1 MHRWL
6 WVMWTLPKSYYV
18 LRITFGGTPPD
29 TKKQVICL
37 KAQADRFQIEEVPLI
52 QPLRIIVPHYWIHGR
67 PSTSA
72 EFCLSIRRYL
82 LYKHITG
89 SKNVLTLAE
98 VQRETAWSRVSSKDV
113 EKKKKKR
120 CFEMSLLLTNT
131 YVSSDTPDR
140 PCSIH
145 KDHRSSKTPR
155 INTHLTCVE
164 ESTKK
169 CEGVFE
175 CVFERAVK
183 IHSHCSTPASMHVH
197 RWG

>member
-113 EKKKKKR
+113 GKKKKGVLKWV
-120 CFEMSLLLTNT
+120 CYWQTLMSVLTHQT
-131 YVSSDTPDR
+131 D
-140 PCSIH
+140 
-145 KDHRSSKTPR
+145 
-155 INTHLTCVE
+155 LAA
-164 ESTKK
+164 STKTTEAAK
-169 CEGVFE
+169 HL
-175 CVFERAVK
+175 A
-183 IHSHCSTPASMHVH
+183 
-197 RWG
+197 